1 MQNTFL
7 KPNRFLLATPE
18 LQGSFFEGSII
29 LLLDHHE
36 SGSYGLIINKFQNMP
51 FNEVFFPG
59 CKTRDLHSF
68 LLAGPVDQEKIH
80 QLRRAETNSD
90 HKFELEVIANDANAQ
105 NISDSCFFLGYAG
118 WGQEQLEKEIRDGC
132 WQVADCDVKPIFE
145 SLLSGHKF
153 VMEEFSP
160 HVLSGEDFVP

>member
-51 FNEVFFPG
+51 FNEVFFS
-59 CKTRDLHSF
+59 RL
-68 LLAGPVDQEKIH
+68 
-80 QLRRAETNSD
+80 
-90 HKFELEVIANDANAQ
+90 
-105 NISDSCFFLGYAG
+105 
-118 WGQEQLEKEIRDGC
+118 
-132 WQVADCDVKPIFE
+132 
-145 SLLSGHKF
+145 
-153 VMEEFSP
+153 
-160 HVLSGEDFVP
+160 